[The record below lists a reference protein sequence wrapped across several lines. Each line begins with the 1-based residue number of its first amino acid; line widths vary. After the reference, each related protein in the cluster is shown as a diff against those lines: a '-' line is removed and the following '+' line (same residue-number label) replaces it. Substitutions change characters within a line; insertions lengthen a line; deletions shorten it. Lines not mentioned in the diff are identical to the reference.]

1 MLKKAWFNPDSTI
14 LKVLLFWKMRKRDL
28 ISFEGVWAV
37 KNTCA
42 DTSRKCCNICCAFQ
56 LTLVH
61 TVHVNRMKHAQAIG
75 LGGILQ
81 LVLLILFSNLAFC
94 EDFLQNFY
102 MTNEWNELQSCIAET
117 SNAANRICQHELK
130 SVQQIAPRCYRG
142 LLSCLMSTYSVLK
155 RIPTKERVSLAT
167 VQGGFPSRPAFY
179 YSLLFSQVIHIDKI
193 ENLRF
198 LNNNIQVQI

>member
-130 SVQQIAPRCYRG
+130 SVQQIAPRCYRRLELLELLDVD
-142 LLSCLMSTYSVLK
+142 LLSLK
-155 RIPTKERVSLAT
+155 KNTNKGKGFFSNGPGRLSFKARI
-167 VQGGFPSRPAFY
+167 
-179 YSLLFSQVIHIDKI
+179 LLFPAVFASHSHW
-193 ENLRF
+193 
-198 LNNNIQVQI
+198 